1 MVRQEL
7 YDMCKSI
14 IDLNKQRYVIIK
26 DEIEDIIRNNISDNM
41 KIERKLDEILD
52 ILLFYETNDSLLTF
66 RKLCKYYFDINPQ
79 ATVDYINYYREQNVH
94 EVVKFEN
101 REKKEYINY
110 NVINQK

>member
-1 MVRQEL
+1 MEKQEL
-7 YDMCKSI
+7 YDMCKNI

-41 KIERKLDEILD
+41 KIERKLDEMLD

-79 ATVDYINYYREQNVH
+79 TTVDYINYYREQNDP
-94 EVVKFEN
+94 EGVKFGN
-101 REKKEYINY
+101 RKK
-110 NVINQK
+110 

>member
-1 MVRQEL
+1 MEKQEL
-7 YDMCKSI
+7 YDMCKNI

-41 KIERKLDEILD
+41 KIERKLDEMLD

-79 ATVDYINYYREQNVH
+79 ATVDYINYYREQNAP
-94 EVVKFEN
+94 EGVKLKNNKGCKTEIRN
-101 REKKEYINY
+101 D
-110 NVINQK
+110 V